1 MTAEVN
7 KMQEKISEA
16 LNKALESAKERKFVE
31 TVEMSFNL
39 KDIDLK
45 NPANRVQEEVR
56 LPKGR
61 GKELS
66 IAMFAAGEA
75 ATKAKSAGITII
87 DPSEIEDMGGD
98 KKIAKKMAKRH
109 DFFLSEVAH
118 MATVGRYLGVV
129 LGPRG
134 KMPRPVPPK
143 VDPGLIANGL
153 KGTVIIR
160 SRDKVTFHVAIG
172 TVSQSED
179 DLLENALAVFNR
191 VIGKLE
197 RGVGNIR
204 TMFIKT
210 TMGTSIRV
218 EVDES

>member
-1 MTAEVN
+1 VE

-16 LNKALESAKERKFVE
+16 VNKALESTKERKFVE
-31 TVEMSFNL
+31 TVEMAFNL

-56 LPKGR
+56 LPNGR

-66 IAMFAAGEA
+66 IAMFASGESA
-75 ATKAKSAGITII
+75 AKAKTAGITII
-87 DPSEIEDMGGD
+87 DPADIEEMGSD
-98 KKIAKKMAKRH
+98 KKIAKKMAKKY
-109 DFFLSEVAH
+109 DFFLSEIAH

-160 SRDKVTFHVAIG
+160 SRDKVTFQVAIG
-172 TVSQSED
+172 TVSQSSDE
-179 DLLENALAVFNR
+179 LIENAIAVYNR
-191 VIGKLE
+191 VVGKLE
-197 RGVGNIR
+197 RGAGNIR
-204 TMFIKT
+204 TLFVKT
-210 TMGTSIRV
+210 TMGSSIRV

>member
-1 MTAEVN
+1 MA
-7 KMQEKISEA
+7 
-16 LNKALESAKERKFVE
+16 
-31 TVEMSFNL
+31 FNL

-56 LPKGR
+56 LPNGR

-66 IAMFAAGEA
+66 IAMFASGESA
-75 ATKAKSAGITII
+75 AKAKTAGITII
-87 DPSEIEDMGGD
+87 DPADIEEMGSD
-98 KKIAKKMAKRH
+98 KKIAKKMAKKY
-109 DFFLSEVAH
+109 DFFLSEIAH

-160 SRDKVTFHVAIG
+160 SRDKVTFQVAIG
-172 TVSQSED
+172 TVSQSSDE
-179 DLLENALAVFNR
+179 LIENAIAVYNR
-191 VIGKLE
+191 VVGKLE
-197 RGVGNIR
+197 RGAGNIR
-204 TMFIKT
+204 TLFVKT
-210 TMGTSIRV
+210 TMGSSIRV

>member
-1 MTAEVN
+1 
-7 KMQEKISEA
+7 MQEKISEA
-16 LNKALESAKERKFVE
+16 LNKALESTKERKFVE
-31 TVEMSFNL
+31 TVEMAFNL

-56 LPKGR
+56 LPNGR

-66 IAMFAAGEA
+66 IAMFASGES

-87 DPSEIEDMGGD
+87 DPADIEDMGGD
-98 KKIAKKMAKRH
+98 KKVAKKMAKKY
-109 DFFLSEVAH
+109 DFFLSEIAH

-143 VDPGLIANGL
+143 VDPGLIAKGL
-153 KGTVIIR
+153 RGTVIIR
-160 SRDKVTFHVAIG
+160 SRDKVTFQVAIG
-172 TVSQSED
+172 TVSQSSDE
-179 DLLENALAVFNR
+179 LIENALAVYNR

-204 TMFIKT
+204 TLFVKT
-210 TMGTSIRV
+210 TMGSSIRV

>member
-1 MTAEVN
+1 
-7 KMQEKISEA
+7 MQEKISEA
-16 LNKALESAKERKFVE
+16 VNKALESTKERKFVE
-31 TVEMSFNL
+31 TVEMAFNL

-56 LPKGR
+56 LPNGR

-66 IAMFAAGEA
+66 IAMFASGESA
-75 ATKAKSAGITII
+75 AKAKTAGITII
-87 DPSEIEDMGGD
+87 DPADIEEMGSD
-98 KKIAKKMAKRH
+98 KKIAKKMAKKY
-109 DFFLSEVAH
+109 DFFLSEIAH

-160 SRDKVTFHVAIG
+160 SRDKVTFQVAIG
-172 TVSQSED
+172 TVSQSSDE
-179 DLLENALAVFNR
+179 LIENAIAVYNR
-191 VIGKLE
+191 VVGKLE
-197 RGVGNIR
+197 RGAGNIR
-204 TMFIKT
+204 TLFVKT
-210 TMGTSIRV
+210 TMGSSIRV

>member
-1 MTAEVN
+1 
-7 KMQEKISEA
+7 
-16 LNKALESAKERKFVE
+16 LESTKERKFVE
-31 TVEMSFNL
+31 TVELAFNL

-66 IAMFAAGEA
+66 IAMFASGES

-87 DPSEIEDMGGD
+87 DPADIEEMGSN
-98 KKIAKKMAKRH
+98 KKVAKKMAKKY
-109 DFFLSEVAH
+109 DFFLSEIAH

-153 KGTVIIR
+153 RSTVIVR
-160 SRDKVTFHVAIG
+160 TRDKVTFQVAVG
-172 TVSQSED
+172 TVSQSSDE
-179 DLLENALAVFNR
+179 LIENALAVYNR
-191 VIGKLE
+191 VVGKLE
-197 RGVGNIR
+197 RGSGNIR
-204 TMFIKT
+204 TLFVKT
-210 TMGTSIRV
+210 TMGPSIRI

>member
-1 MTAEVN
+1 MTAEVK

-16 LNKALESAKERKFVE
+16 LDKALESTKERKFIE
-31 TVEMSFNL
+31 TVDMSFNL

-56 LPKGR
+56 LPNGR

-66 IAMFAAGEA
+66 IAMFASGEVA
-75 ATKAKSAGITII
+75 SKAKAAGIVVI
-87 DPSEIEDMGGD
+87 DPADIEDMGGD
-98 KKIAKKMAKRH
+98 KKIAKKMAKKH

-172 TVSQSED
+172 TLSQSKEE
-179 DLLENALAVFNR
+179 LLENAIAVFNR

-204 TMFIKT
+204 TMFVKT
-210 TMGTSIRV
+210 TMGTSVRV